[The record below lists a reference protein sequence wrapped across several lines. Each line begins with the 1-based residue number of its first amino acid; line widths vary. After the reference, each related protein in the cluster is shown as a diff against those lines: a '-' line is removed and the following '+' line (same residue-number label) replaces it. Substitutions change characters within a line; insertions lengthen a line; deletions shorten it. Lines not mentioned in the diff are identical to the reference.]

1 MADGVMNAPADAR
14 IQRPLQEQQSMATG
28 VAVTATVMAG
38 VVAAVMVAAD
48 ATTAQAST
56 TPLDSLIRSQWRG
69 LVLTGAVTVV
79 VVGMVVDV
87 VAYSSHRTPRHKARH
102 PRRSQQHAHNHSRSR
117 VNAKIGPRLGHGAM
131 PLAVAKPL
139 IAFKTNSSFLGEGR

>member
-48 ATTAQAST
+48 ATMAQAST
-56 TPLDSLIRSQWRG
+56 TPLDNLIRNQWRG

-87 VAYSSHRTPRHKARH
+87 VAYSSHRTPHRKARH
-102 PRRSQQHAHNHSRSR
+102 PRHSQLHNHSRSR